1 MLPSHVWLYDPWT
14 AAWQASLSLAI
25 SWSLPKFKSIALVIS
40 SSHLILWCPFI
51 LLASIF
57 SNIRDFPNVF
67 TVHII
72 WSKYWS
78 FSFSISSSNEYS
90 RLISLKVD
98 WFDLFAVQ
106 GNFKSLVQHHS
117 SKASILWHS
126 AFFTVQL
133 SQSHVTIG
141 ETISFTIWTFVYTSK
156 IMSLLFNTLS
166 RFVTAFLPGNNHLMI
181 SWQLSPSSV
190 ILEPKKGTSVTTSI
204 FFHSI
209 YHEVM
214 GPDVMK
220 S

>member
-1 MLPSHVWLYDPWT
+1 M
-14 AAWQASLSLAI
+14 
-25 SWSLPKFKSIALVIS
+25 SIALVIP
-40 SSHLILWCPFI
+40 SSHLILWCSLI

-57 SNIRDFPNVF
+57 PNIRDFSSVF

-72 WSKYWS
+72 WPKYWN

-106 GNFKSLVQHHS
+106 GNFKSLLQHHS

-126 AFFTVQL
+126 AFFMVQL
-133 SQSHVTIG
+133 SQPYVTI
-141 ETISFTIWTFVYTSK
+141 EKTISLTIRTFVYISK
-156 IMSLLFNTLS
+156 VMPLLFNTVS
-166 RFVTAFLPGNNHLMI
+166 RFVIAFLLGNNHLMI

-190 ILEPKKGTSVTTSI
+190 ILEPKKRTSVTTSI
-204 FFHSI
+204 FYHSI

-214 GPDVMK
+214 GPDVMILVVLFVCLFVFNI
-220 S
+220 